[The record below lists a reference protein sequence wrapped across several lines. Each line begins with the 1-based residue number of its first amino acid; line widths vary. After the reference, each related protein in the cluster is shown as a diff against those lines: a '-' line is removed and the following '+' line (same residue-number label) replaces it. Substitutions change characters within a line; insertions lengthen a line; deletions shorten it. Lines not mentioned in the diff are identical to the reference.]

1 LRFKYAELPSLEGMV
16 VSACALIGYV
26 EFQTRPVKAS
36 WLAYGFDIRSL
47 EREKDAKATKDDFVP
62 LLGGD
67 ERLL

>member
-1 LRFKYAELPSLEGMV
+1 MV